1 MAYDFIYEICKHIS
15 CHKCLTLFV
24 VCDVIILDYWIN
36 VHIRKAVCILLSF
49 DSVYMHVFADDN
61 TA

>member
-1 MAYDFIYEICKHIS
+1 MNLFTKFVNIFLVINVKHYF
-15 CHKCLTLFV
+15 FV
-24 VCDVIILDYWIN
+24 SDVVIILDYRTN
-36 VHIRKAVCILLSF
+36 VHIRKAVYILLSF